1 MHGSQMWALALMKDS
16 SRSKQEDSSADGGNW
31 LASECILK
39 VGIAR
44 FVYEMDM
51 ILESKTWL
59 WKVGEM
65 RLIVT
70 DRGTVWYNQTRGKA
84 KKKLHLLPN

>member
-1 MHGSQMWALALMKDS
+1 MKDC
-16 SRSKQEDSSADGGNW
+16 SRSKQEDSSADGGNR

-51 ILESKTWL
+51 ILESKNLALKSW
-59 WKVGEM
+59 GNEADSN
-65 RLIVT
+65 R
-70 DRGTVWYNQTRGKA
+70 
-84 KKKLHLLPN
+84 